1 MTTTSGQVAKPLR
14 PRRPRRSWTGWIFLS
29 PFVVLFAGVVIAP
42 IVYAAYLSLFRT
54 RIIGGTSFV
63 WLDNYVAVLADE
75 KFWGAI
81 GRVSVFAAL
90 QVPVMLVV
98 ALLAALAIDGGRLA
112 ASSAYRL
119 SIFLPYAVPGVVAAL
134 LWGYIYG
141 ANFGLV
147 GTLRDWGIPVP
158 DLLSSTFVLG
168 AMANIGF
175 WLYLGYNMLIYQ
187 AALKAIPQELYEA
200 AAIDGASPLRVIW
213 SIKLPAVRPALAV
226 TALFSFIGA
235 FQLFNEPRVLEPLAP
250 NTISSSFS
258 PNLYAYNLAFNAQ
271 RVDYAATV
279 ALTMGLL
286 TVVAVLV
293 VQRISRR
300 KDAAQ

>member
-1 MTTTSGQVAKPLR
+1 MTPTSGQMTTPRRA
-14 PRRPRRSWTGWIFLS
+14 RRPRRSWTGWIFLA
-29 PFVVLFAGVVIAP
+29 PFIVLFAGVVIAP
-42 IVYAAYLSLFRT
+42 IVYAGYLSLFRT

-63 WLDNYVAVLADE
+63 WLDNYAAVLADE

-81 GRVSVFAAL
+81 GRVGLFAAL
-90 QVPVMLVV
+90 QVPVMLLV

-112 ASSAYRL
+112 ASSTYRL

-147 GTLRDWGIPVP
+147 GTMRDLGIPVP
-158 DLLSSTFVLG
+158 DLLSSPFVLG

-175 WLYLGYNMLIYQ
+175 WLYAGYNMLIYQ

-213 SIKLPAVRPALAV
+213 SIKLPAVRPAVAV

-300 KDAAQ
+300 KDGAQ